1 MANISRNYRPKAF
14 SDVVGQ
20 TNTTET
26 LRREV
31 EQCKLGHA
39 YLFSGPRGVG
49 KTTIARIFAK
59 AINCE
64 NPAKGEPCQNCKSC
78 QLIASGTAIDII
90 EMDAASH
97 TGVDNVREAI
107 VEHVR
112 FVPASVKYKV
122 YIIDEAHMLS
132 VNAWNAL
139 LKTIEEP
146 PEYAIFIFATTE
158 KHKVPATIISR
169 CQRFNFTRISEN
181 EILQRIK
188 DIVIKEGFTVDE
200 SVLNTISQKT
210 DGCLRDAENLLGQL
224 MSLGEKNITQD
235 IASIII
241 PASQMPIAT
250 ELLSLTISK
259 NVPQILS
266 RIEELEQDGLAFVPL
281 FDDLIEAIRKLNFAS
296 NLPKY
301 TEKLKSGDQT
311 EKTLA
316 DLIGKTTNKKL
327 LQDSLIL
334 MEKRREI
341 KSGLD
346 PRFALELA
354 LLAMAISEKDD
365 TKSNQ
370 HIDLQKKTA
379 PIEKNEPPKPQ
390 PIADSV
396 QNTSE
401 STKSEPP
408 KIQSKTINT
417 GSLNDIH
424 AIWPKFLQS
433 LEANKSLIMILKP
446 SRLVSFDNNTLLIK
460 FQYPYHQ
467 KTILDNV
474 KNKKL
479 LEDGLA
485 KLLNVQNITLQGTTE
500 SGVEQEN
507 TPLQPKTDAVS
518 NLLDAFGGQVIS

>member
-1 MANISRNYRPKAF
+1 MANISRSYRPQCF

-20 TNTTET
+20 NNTTET

-31 EQCKLGHA
+31 EQNKLGHA

-59 AINCE
+59 AVNCDD
-64 NPAKGEPCQNCKSC
+64 PQKGEPCLKCKSC
-78 QLIASGTAIDII
+78 QLINDGSAIDII

-112 FVPASVKYKV
+112 FVPASLKHKV

-169 CQRFNFTRISEN
+169 CQRFNFTRITEA
-181 EILQRIK
+181 EIAERIK
-188 DIVIKEGFTVDE
+188 EIAAKETYKIDD
-200 SVLNTISQKT
+200 SVVNAIAQKT

-224 MSLGEKNITQD
+224 MSLGEKNITKE

-241 PASQMPIAT
+241 PSSQMPVAA
-250 ELLSLTISK
+250 ELISLVLDRD
-259 NVPQILS
+259 VPKILS
-266 RIEELEQDGLAFVPL
+266 RIEELEQDGLSFVPL
-281 FDDLIEAIRKLNFAS
+281 FDDLIDSLRKMNFSTNLPAFKNKLNS
-296 NLPKY
+296 GDE
-301 TEKLKSGDQT
+301 TEKELARLSN
-311 EKTLA
+311 KTST
-316 DLIGKTTNKKL
+316 KQL
-327 LQDSLIL
+327 LQSSLIL

-341 KSGLD
+341 KTGLD

-354 LLAMAISEKDD
+354 LLAMALEDD
-365 TKSNQ
+365 
-370 HIDLQKKTA
+370 
-379 PIEKNEPPKPQ
+379 KNPESKNPVTQ
-390 PIADSV
+390 
-396 QNTSE
+396 TT
-401 STKSEPP
+401 STKINTNPTDTVAL
-408 KIQSKTINT
+408 KIQIKDSAANKANKPAPSVGTDKSV
-417 GSLNDIH
+417 SLNEIH
-424 AIWPKFLQS
+424 SIWPKLLQS
-433 LEANKSLIMILKP
+433 LEDNKSLLMILKP
-446 SRLVSFDNNTLLIK
+446 SRLAELQDNTLMIH

-467 KTILDNV
+467 KTIIDNA
-474 KNKKL
+474 KNRSII
-479 LEDGLA
+479 EN
-485 KLLNVQNITLQGTTE
+485 LLNQLTGCKNLCIQGISQPKNQSETE
-500 SGVEQEN
+500 ISK
-507 TPLQPKTDAVS
+507 PKTDAVS